1 MISGY
6 FYRKEKAGKQ
16 IKKILWL
23 FLEANLL
30 YIAWS
35 MFYGAV
41 SANYPAVGI
50 KAIVKFLVLNDSPF
64 GGHLWYLGAI
74 LYVLIVVY
82 LIDGAGWRKMLYCF
96 IPFLLLVDLVL
107 GKYSIV
113 LFGREFPY
121 IIVRNWLFT
130 GIPFFALGMLMK
142 EKKEFRIGAWGIPV
156 FMATTIIER
165 YLLVSNGLNATR
177 DQYISTALLS
187 IAVFSFTLEYKNDVN
202 DRIAKLGQECSTWIY
217 IIHPIFITCYGF
229 VIKRIGLESIWG
241 YIGAVVVFSTSLIFV
256 AGFNECKRMIAHR
269 SNQTKSR

>member
-16 IKKILWL
+16 IKKITML
-23 FLEANLL
+23 FIEANLL

-35 MFYGAV
+35 MLYGVV
-41 SANYPAVGI
+41 SGNYPAVGI
-50 KAIVKFLVLNDSPF
+50 KAILKFLALNVSPF
-64 GGHLWYLGAI
+64 GYHLWYLGAI
-74 LYVLIVVY
+74 LYALIVVY
-82 LIDGAGWRKMLYCF
+82 LIDKAGWRKVLYDA

-142 EKKEFRIGAWGIPV
+142 EKEKFRIGAWGIPV
-156 FMATTIIER
+156 FAITTIAER

-187 IAVFSFTLEYKNDVN
+187 IAVFSFTLEYKNDVSE
-202 DRIAKLGQECSTWIY
+202 K
-217 IIHPIFITCYGF
+217 
-229 VIKRIGLESIWG
+229 
-241 YIGAVVVFSTSLIFV
+241 
-256 AGFNECKRMIAHR
+256 M
-269 SNQTKSR
+269 